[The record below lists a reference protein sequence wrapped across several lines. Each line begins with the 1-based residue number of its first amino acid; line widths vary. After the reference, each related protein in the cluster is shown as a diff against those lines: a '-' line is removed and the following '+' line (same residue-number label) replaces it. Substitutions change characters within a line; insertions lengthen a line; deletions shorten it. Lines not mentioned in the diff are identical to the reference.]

1 MEGGKC
7 FGTCVFSLFPK
18 HGCTTANMLIMRES
32 GERKKSDF
40 CLLFFFFKV
49 SILVEV
55 WPISTSILVYVFPYI
70 NRSRRMTGFSLSD
83 EIRLFLYKCSSLEE
97 KIQM

>member
-1 MEGGKC
+1 
-7 FGTCVFSLFPK
+7 
-18 HGCTTANMLIMRES
+18 MLIMRES

-40 CLLFFFFKV
+40 CLLFFFFFKV

>member
-1 MEGGKC
+1 M
-7 FGTCVFSLFPK
+7 
-18 HGCTTANMLIMRES
+18 
-32 GERKKSDF
+32 
-40 CLLFFFFKV
+40 
-49 SILVEV
+49 VEV